1 MNALNSIL
9 ILIAAFLTVFWE
21 CAFNGLRYLLGA
33 QIDLLPAL
41 IVYASLSAG
50 LVTMSLTAVLGGLL
64 LDSLS
69 ANPLGVSV
77 LPLFLIGII
86 IYSQRELILRDQL
99 FAQFV
104 LGLAASAIAPVI
116 TVLLI
121 LTKGQPPLLG
131 WASLWQWLVMSIGGA
146 LATPILFQILG
157 LFDRSLSY
165 RRATE
170 TSFRPDR
177 EIRRSRRQ

>member
-9 ILIAAFLTVFWE
+9 ILIAAFLAVFWE
-21 CAFNGLRYLLGA
+21 CAFNGLRFLLGA
-33 QIDLLPAL
+33 QVDLLPAL
-41 IVYASLSAG
+41 VVYASLSAG
-50 LVTMSLTAVLGGLL
+50 LITMSLTATLGGLF

-69 ANPLGVSV
+69 ANPFGVSV
-77 LPLFLIGII
+77 LPLFLIGLI

-104 LGLAASAIAPVI
+104 LGLAASALVPAL

-121 LTKGQPPLLG
+121 LTKGEPPLLG
-131 WASLWQWLVMSIGGA
+131 WGSLWQWIVMSVGGA
-146 LATPILFQILG
+146 VATPILFQILG

-177 EIRRSRRQ
+177 EIRRGRK

>member
-9 ILIAAFLTVFWE
+9 ILIAAFLAVFWE
-21 CAFNGLRYLLGA
+21 CAFNGLRVLLGA
-33 QIDLLPAL
+33 QVDLLPAL
-41 IVYASLSAG
+41 VVYASLSAG
-50 LVTMSLTAVLGGLL
+50 LITMSLTAIMGGLF

-69 ANPLGVSV
+69 ANPFGVSV
-77 LPLFLIGII
+77 LPLFLVGLI

-104 LGLAASAIAPVI
+104 LGLAASALVPALTI
-116 TVLLI
+116 LLI
-121 LTKGQPPLLG
+121 LTKGEPPLLG
-131 WASLWQWLVMSIGGA
+131 WGSLWQWMVMSIGGGV
-146 LATPILFQILG
+146 ATPILFQILG

-170 TSFRPDR
+170 TSFRADR
-177 EIRRSRRQ
+177 EIRRSRR